1 MRLQVKRE
9 SKKCLLEKLT
19 QHTFITHKLL
29 LTLATFRLALS
40 AGIRPF
46 NQFKPLITGQL
57 YNPVQIMLK
66 RKNLKLSLQVYPSLR
81 KQTSSIW
88 MKVQS
93 KIVSL
98 YLMLH
103 LLQVLLTLKALKK
116 AYYKRKRSQ
125 DRTEIILVCLSTTK
139 LWHRKSFKN

>member
-1 MRLQVKRE
+1 MILQVKRE
-9 SKKCLLEKLT
+9 SKNKCLLERLI
-19 QHTFITHKLL
+19 QHTFITHKPQ

-40 AGIRPF
+40 AGIRP
-46 NQFKPLITGQL
+46 FKPLITGQL

-93 KIVSL
+93 KTVSL

-103 LLQVLLTLKALKK
+103 LLQVLLTLKALKM

-125 DRTEIILVCLSTTK
+125 DRTEIILVCLSNTK